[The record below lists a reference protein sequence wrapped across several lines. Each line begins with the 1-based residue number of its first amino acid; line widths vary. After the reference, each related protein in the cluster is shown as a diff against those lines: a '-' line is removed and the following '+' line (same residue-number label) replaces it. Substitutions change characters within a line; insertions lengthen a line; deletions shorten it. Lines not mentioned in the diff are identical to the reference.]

1 LSDRYEMYGLED
13 AVNECHSIAWDTC
26 HKIYILMDKERT
38 QDMES
43 YEYEAVI
50 YAEESNPYDLLE
62 EVREW
67 YESSCSLKFVE
78 IVFTNDEG
86 EVSFYPLVA
95 QGEDILEVL

>member
-1 LSDRYEMYGLED
+1 MSEYEMYSLED

-43 YEYEAVI
+43 YEYDEIV
-50 YAEESNPYDLLE
+50 YAEETNPYDMAE
-62 EVREW
+62 IVRNW

-78 IVFTNDEG
+78 IVHTNDDG

-95 QGEDILEVL
+95 QGETIFEVL